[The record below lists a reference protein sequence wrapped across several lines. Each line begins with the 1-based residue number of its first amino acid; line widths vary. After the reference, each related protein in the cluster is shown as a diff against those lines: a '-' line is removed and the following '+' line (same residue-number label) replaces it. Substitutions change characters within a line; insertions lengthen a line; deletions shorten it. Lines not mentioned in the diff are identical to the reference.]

1 MNHYEQQKSL
11 LKKALTELPC
21 VDEVYF
27 TYMDGDRIKRYV
39 DMDYNGGG
47 KEVMVVNYK
56 PELCAYSNSVA
67 SWEYLRPDNAVNM
80 LEI

>member
-1 MNHYEQQKSL
+1 MDYYKQQKEL
-11 LKKALTELPC
+11 LERALRGLEC
-21 VDEVYF
+21 VEEVYF
-27 TYMDGDRIKRYV
+27 TYMDGERIRRYV
-39 DMDYNGGG
+39 NMDYNGGG

-67 SWEYLRPDNAVNM
+67 SWEYLRPDEAVNM